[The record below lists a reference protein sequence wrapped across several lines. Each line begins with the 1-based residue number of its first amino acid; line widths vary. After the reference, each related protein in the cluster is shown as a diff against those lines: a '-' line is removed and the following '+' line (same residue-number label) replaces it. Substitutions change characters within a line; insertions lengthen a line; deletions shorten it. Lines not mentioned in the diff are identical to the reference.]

1 MGKILFISAFTPSIS
16 TAGQN
21 FSLQLLEELSKNH
34 TIDLLFFRTGSD
46 SFKPANNRI
55 SVIEQVPLSP
65 WLKLLHAIL
74 FPFFHPIFSGR
85 FSYRVLFLIL
95 ARCNKVNYD
104 VIYFDFSQVLLY
116 SLFVR
121 RRKKIFMCH
130 DIIFQKY
137 SRGGNYFEKIWVYLS
152 EKILFSS
159 PNTSLLTFSGKDR
172 ALVRK
177 VYHRNSEVVNF
188 FLSPMI
194 IRLADDVA
202 TEQNTFCFFG
212 AWNRPENSDGLIWF
226 LNNVLPKVPKET
238 KFLIIGPNL
247 PDRIEHSLD
256 SYKNV
261 SYLGFV
267 KNPYETIKTCSA
279 LIAPLFQGAGVKV
292 KVIESL
298 ACGTPV
304 IGTPIAFE
312 GIPRPVRMGISV
324 CRTPNEFAEQISG
337 FTSAPATKIKLRT
350 WFLEH
355 YKPASLE
362 PFI

>member
-1 MGKILFISAFTPSIS
+1 MGKILFISAFTPSMS

-21 FSLQLLEELSKNH
+21 FSLQLLDELSKKH
-34 TIDLLFFRTGSD
+34 TIDLVFFKTGGD
-46 SFKPANNRI
+46 TFKAASNRI
-55 SVIEQVPLSP
+55 TVIEQVPLSP

-95 ARCNKVNYD
+95 TLCKKVNYD
-104 VIYFDFSQVLLY
+104 VIYFDFSQVFLY
-116 SLFVR
+116 SLFL
-121 RRKKIFMCH
+121 RRKKKILMCH

-137 SRGGNYFEKIWVYLS
+137 SRGGNYFEKFWVYLS
-152 EKILFSS
+152 EKIIFAS
-159 PNTSLLTFSGKDR
+159 PSATLLTFSEKDR

-177 VYHRNSEVVNF
+177 VYHRNSEVINF

-194 IRLADDVA
+194 TRLGDEVA
-202 TEQNTFCFFG
+202 TAQNTFCFFG
-212 AWNRPENSDGLIWF
+212 AWNRPENSDGLVWF
-226 LNNVLPKVPKET
+226 VRNVLPRLPNET
-238 KFLIIGPNL
+238 KFLVIGPNL
-247 PDRIEHSLD
+247 PVEIARLIA

-267 KNPYETIKTCSA
+267 ENPYATIKTCAA
-279 LIAPLFQGAGVKV
+279 LIAPIFRGAGVKV

-312 GIPRPVRMGISV
+312 GIPRPVRMGIFV

-337 FTSAPATKIKLRT
+337 FTSAPDTKIKLRT